1 MRDKTLSNLEA
12 NGVDNW
18 DGWEGCEEDEG
29 DDDCLLISICTRYVV
44 GYTTSTFTTRDSNMK
59 TDTINQLDLTNRQLE
74 VLRLVLGYG
83 MSNHDD
89 INEAY
94 FDDRRE
100 PDEDDGLMVDGKQID
115 LITWKEVYDLLNI
128 TKQKLGLTTE

>member
-1 MRDKTLSNLEA
+1 
-12 NGVDNW
+12 
-18 DGWEGCEEDEG
+18 
-29 DDDCLLISICTRYVV
+29 
-44 GYTTSTFTTRDSNMK
+44 MK
-59 TDTINQLDLTNRQLE
+59 TDTIYQLDLTNRQLE

-94 FDDRRE
+94 SDSVARTYQ
-100 PDEDDGLMVDGKQID
+100 EDDVLMVDGKQIN

>member
-1 MRDKTLSNLEA
+1 
-12 NGVDNW
+12 
-18 DGWEGCEEDEG
+18 
-29 DDDCLLISICTRYVV
+29 
-44 GYTTSTFTTRDSNMK
+44 MK

-94 FDDRRE
+94 SDEQDDV
-100 PDEDDGLMVDGKQID
+100 LMVDGKQID
-115 LITWKEVYDLLNI
+115 LITWKEVYELLSI

>member
-1 MRDKTLSNLEA
+1 
-12 NGVDNW
+12 
-18 DGWEGCEEDEG
+18 
-29 DDDCLLISICTRYVV
+29 
-44 GYTTSTFTTRDSNMK
+44 MK

-94 FDDRRE
+94 SDEQDDV
-100 PDEDDGLMVDGKQID
+100 LMVDGKQID
-115 LITWKEVYDLLNI
+115 LITWKKVYELLNI

>member
-1 MRDKTLSNLEA
+1 
-12 NGVDNW
+12 
-18 DGWEGCEEDEG
+18 
-29 DDDCLLISICTRYVV
+29 
-44 GYTTSTFTTRDSNMK
+44 MK

-94 FDDRRE
+94 FD
-100 PDEDDGLMVDGKQID
+100 EDNGFLMVDGKQIN
-115 LITWKEVYDLLNI
+115 LILWKEVYDLLNI

>member
-1 MRDKTLSNLEA
+1 
-12 NGVDNW
+12 
-18 DGWEGCEEDEG
+18 
-29 DDDCLLISICTRYVV
+29 
-44 GYTTSTFTTRDSNMK
+44 
-59 TDTINQLDLTNRQLE
+59 
-74 VLRLVLGYG
+74 

>member
-1 MRDKTLSNLEA
+1 
-12 NGVDNW
+12 
-18 DGWEGCEEDEG
+18 
-29 DDDCLLISICTRYVV
+29 
-44 GYTTSTFTTRDSNMK
+44 MK

-94 FDDRRE
+94 SDEQDDV
-100 PDEDDGLMVDGKQID
+100 LMVDGKQID
-115 LITWKEVYDLLNI
+115 LITWKEVYELLNR

>member
-1 MRDKTLSNLEA
+1 
-12 NGVDNW
+12 
-18 DGWEGCEEDEG
+18 
-29 DDDCLLISICTRYVV
+29 
-44 GYTTSTFTTRDSNMK
+44 MK
-59 TDTINQLDLTNRQLE
+59 TETINQLDLTNRQLE

-94 FDDRRE
+94 S
-100 PDEDDGLMVDGKQID
+100 DEDDGLMVDGKQID
-115 LITWKEVYDLLNI
+115 LITWKEVYDILNI

>member
-1 MRDKTLSNLEA
+1 
-12 NGVDNW
+12 
-18 DGWEGCEEDEG
+18 
-29 DDDCLLISICTRYVV
+29 
-44 GYTTSTFTTRDSNMK
+44 MK
-59 TDTINQLDLTNRQLE
+59 TDTINQIDLTNRQLE

-94 FDDRRE
+94 SDSVARTYQ
-100 PDEDDGLMVDGKQID
+100 EDDVLMVDGKQIN

-128 TKQKLGLTTE
+128 TKQKLGLTPE

>member
-1 MRDKTLSNLEA
+1 
-12 NGVDNW
+12 
-18 DGWEGCEEDEG
+18 
-29 DDDCLLISICTRYVV
+29 
-44 GYTTSTFTTRDSNMK
+44 
-59 TDTINQLDLTNRQLE
+59 

-94 FDDRRE
+94 SDSVARTYQ
-100 PDEDDGLMVDGKQID
+100 EDDVLMVDGKQIN

>member
-1 MRDKTLSNLEA
+1 
-12 NGVDNW
+12 
-18 DGWEGCEEDEG
+18 
-29 DDDCLLISICTRYVV
+29 
-44 GYTTSTFTTRDSNMK
+44 MK

-94 FDDRRE
+94 S
-100 PDEDDGLMVDGKQID
+100 DEDDGLMVDGKQID

>member
-1 MRDKTLSNLEA
+1 
-12 NGVDNW
+12 
-18 DGWEGCEEDEG
+18 
-29 DDDCLLISICTRYVV
+29 
-44 GYTTSTFTTRDSNMK
+44 MK

-94 FDDRRE
+94 Q
-100 PDEDDGLMVDGKQID
+100 EDDVLMVDGKQID
-115 LITWKEVYDLLNI
+115 LITWKEVYELLNI

>member
-1 MRDKTLSNLEA
+1 M
-12 NGVDNW
+12 
-18 DGWEGCEEDEG
+18 
-29 DDDCLLISICTRYVV
+29 ISICTRYVV
-44 GYTTSTFTTRDSNMK
+44 GYKISTFTTRDSNMK

-94 FDDRRE
+94 SD
-100 PDEDDGLMVDGKQID
+100 
-115 LITWKEVYDLLNI
+115 
-128 TKQKLGLTTE
+128 

>member
-1 MRDKTLSNLEA
+1 
-12 NGVDNW
+12 
-18 DGWEGCEEDEG
+18 
-29 DDDCLLISICTRYVV
+29 
-44 GYTTSTFTTRDSNMK
+44 MK

-94 FDDRRE
+94 SDSAARTYQ
-100 PDEDDGLMVDGKQID
+100 EDDVLMVDGKKID
-115 LITWKEVYDLLNI
+115 LITWKEVYELLNI

>member
-1 MRDKTLSNLEA
+1 
-12 NGVDNW
+12 
-18 DGWEGCEEDEG
+18 
-29 DDDCLLISICTRYVV
+29 
-44 GYTTSTFTTRDSNMK
+44 MK

-94 FDDRRE
+94 SDSETRTYQKDDV
-100 PDEDDGLMVDGKQID
+100 LMVDGKQID
-115 LITWKEVYDLLNI
+115 LITWKEVYEILNI

>member
-1 MRDKTLSNLEA
+1 
-12 NGVDNW
+12 
-18 DGWEGCEEDEG
+18 
-29 DDDCLLISICTRYVV
+29 
-44 GYTTSTFTTRDSNMK
+44 MK

-94 FDDRRE
+94 SDSEARTYQENDV
-100 PDEDDGLMVDGKQID
+100 LMVDGKQIN

>member
-1 MRDKTLSNLEA
+1 
-12 NGVDNW
+12 
-18 DGWEGCEEDEG
+18 
-29 DDDCLLISICTRYVV
+29 
-44 GYTTSTFTTRDSNMK
+44 MK
-59 TDTINQLDLTNRQLE
+59 TDTINQIDLTNRQLE

-94 FDDRRE
+94 SDSAARTYQ
-100 PDEDDGLMVDGKQID
+100 EDDVLMVDGKKID
-115 LITWKEVYDLLNI
+115 LITWKEVYELLNI

>member
-1 MRDKTLSNLEA
+1 
-12 NGVDNW
+12 
-18 DGWEGCEEDEG
+18 
-29 DDDCLLISICTRYVV
+29 
-44 GYTTSTFTTRDSNMK
+44 MK
-59 TDTINQLDLTNRQLE
+59 TDTIYQLDLTNRQLE

-94 FDDRRE
+94 S
-100 PDEDDGLMVDGKQID
+100 DEDDGLMVDGKQID
-115 LITWKEVYDLLNI
+115 LITWKEVYELLNI

>member
-1 MRDKTLSNLEA
+1 
-12 NGVDNW
+12 
-18 DGWEGCEEDEG
+18 
-29 DDDCLLISICTRYVV
+29 
-44 GYTTSTFTTRDSNMK
+44 MK
-59 TDTINQLDLTNRQLE
+59 TDTINQIDLTNRQLE